1 LKKIF
6 QNSAFKSEAFRYT
19 LKKYFTY
26 PKNMSSCSCIIP
38 FYNEEN
44 RIISVLRELLKVEE
58 FDEFILV
65 ND

>member
-1 LKKIF
+1 M
-6 QNSAFKSEAFRYT
+6 
-19 LKKYFTY
+19 
-26 PKNMSSCSCIIP
+26 PSCACIIP

-44 RIISVLRELLKVEE
+44 RILSVLEQLLKIEE